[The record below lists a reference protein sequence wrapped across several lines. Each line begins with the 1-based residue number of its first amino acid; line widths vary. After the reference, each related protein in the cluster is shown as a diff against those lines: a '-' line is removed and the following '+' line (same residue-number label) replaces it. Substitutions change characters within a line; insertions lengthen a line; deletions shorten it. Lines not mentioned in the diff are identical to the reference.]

1 MTDIDARRTLEV
13 WLAGK
18 RETVGNIA
26 EAAESVLAELARL
39 ARDRDAYLSRLVWSN
54 GDGRWWSTAVNVE
67 NPGQHT
73 KHGQSLDAFR
83 TVHGI
88 GYIFDPKGTST
99 A

>member
-39 ARDRDAYLSRLVWSN
+39 ARERDAYLSRLVWSN

-73 KHGQSLDAFR
+73 KQGQSL
-83 TVHGI
+83 
-88 GYIFDPKGTST
+88 FDTYEAAVT
-99 A
+99 ALNKELGLSGL